1 MTNLSSDMHSDDILI
16 NFELEKEN
24 KGDEK
29 MDIKYIYM
37 ATRYPVLKM
46 ITKYIT
52 VK

>member
-1 MTNLSSDMHSDDILI
+1 MHSDDISI
-16 NFELEKEN
+16 NFELEKGN

-29 MDIKYIYM
+29 MDIKYIYIYM